1 VEQSGIF
8 YIPCY
13 ALLNLEKMEAIEKFE
28 DEYNS
33 LMLELDMLENKKINK
48 LKDKFVKKLPFKKGD
63 IIYNVTGIIKIDNI
77 DFKIGYNGRGELLP
91 IYATFSGV
99 KYKWV
104 KDGFVTPTKN
114 KQRGD
119 LHSYGNLKRID
130 KSKIV

>member
-1 VEQSGIF
+1 
-8 YIPCY
+8 
-13 ALLNLEKMEAIEKFE
+13 MEVLEKFE

-33 LMLELDMLENKKINK
+33 LMLKLEISKTKKINK
-48 LKDKFVKKLPFKKGD
+48 LKDKFFKKLPFKKGD
-63 IIYNVTGIIKIDNI
+63 IVYNVTGIIKIDSI

-91 IYATFSGV
+91 IHATFSGV
-99 KYKWV
+99 KYKWI

-119 LHSYGNLKRID
+119 LHFYGNLKRID